1 MEATLRKMAD
11 ETAEGSRTTLGLS
24 FMKWKGDIALG
35 ANLTNQFAVEPK
47 TQLTT
52 RANLNSRGAGQ
63 LTVRASSND
72 RLQLALAS
80 LVPIACSILGRIRN
94 E

>member
-1 MEATLRKMAD
+1 V
-11 ETAEGSRTTLGLS
+11 SRQ
-24 FMKWKGDIALG
+24 
-35 ANLTNQFAVEPK
+35 NLTVFDVMHQFAVEPK

-72 RLQLALAS
+72 RLQLALAAV
-80 LVPIACSILGRIRN
+80 VPIACSILGRIRN
-94 E
+94 DA